1 MKEALF
7 YKKLKNKIVQ
17 CFLCP
22 NFCVI
27 KENELGKCLARKNIR
42 GKLISLS
49 YERPV
54 AMSIDLIEK
63 KPLYHFL
70 PGTKTFSIGTAG
82 CTLKCL
88 FCQNA
93 EIAQKSPEDFPVNII
108 EPKKIVK
115 MAKENNCK
123 SISYTYTEPTAFY
136 EYVLD
141 TAKLAKKQG
150 IKNIIISNGYIN
162 EKPLKELIKYLDA
175 ANIDLK
181 GFTEEFYKKNC
192 LGKLKPVLNTLKILK
207 KNKVWL
213 EITNLIIP
221 KLNDNLKEIDRM
233 TKWIKTNLGVNV
245 PLHFSKFFPM
255 HKMLNKPETPK
266 KTLESAYKIAKKN
279 GLRYIYLGNIKNE
292 HENTY
297 CYKCSKIL
305 IERYG
310 YSIIKN
316 NIKHNYCYNCNAKIQ
331 GIFD

>member
-17 CFLCP
+17 CYLCP

-54 AMSIDLIEK
+54 AISIDPIEK

-108 EPKKIVK
+108 KPKKIVK